1 MNPFSEKFQY
11 YLDEKGM
18 KVGDVQRYSQL
29 NLTTLYKFLNGTRK
43 PTNVEQVEKIAD
55 SLCLNRTQRDELM
68 ESFFLTRLGPIGYYG
83 RKEVKKFYREIN
95 LEHVEG
101 AKPLFPFEEI
111 SLPEGSSLTLTGQQ
125 NVNVA
130 IEYFVQKAAKEREGA
145 VIHISEILLH
155 DFTHSLVENILKEY
169 PETQFEHILC
179 LDETLGNSI
188 QRDGFFYNVRVLRKV
203 LPLAVYNSKNYS
215 VFYHYSDIPSE
226 NEDMSSLSNVII
238 AGDYVI
244 QYSSN
249 HRFALVIYDR
259 AVSELYDTMNREEG
273 EKLHRL
279 VHVQGDADPTRNRE
293 TFNLFQ
299 PDGGG
304 NSGYL
309 YYPSVFVPLMYNDPK
324 AEAANKILNTLIS
337 DHPHYLT
344 TKYVIDYFS
353 NTGMVFPFAQS
364 SGEEKE
370 KRPYV
375 LDIVLK
381 EIKDDEMSILDIGE
395 QELPPDLCTV
405 VTMSALY
412 TGLPDHEGGILF
424 AACSEPTIA
433 HAFYDF
439 IEDIVKENSMPKR
452 DAVDYVEKKIAELQ

>member
-169 PETQFEHILC
+169 PEMQFEHIWS
-179 LDETLGNSI
+179 SI
-188 QRDGFFYNVRVLRKV
+188 
-203 LPLAVYNSKNYS
+203 
-215 VFYHYSDIPSE
+215 I
-226 NEDMSSLSNVII
+226 
-238 AGDYVI
+238 
-244 QYSSN
+244 
-249 HRFALVIYDR
+249 
-259 AVSELYDTMNREEG
+259 
-273 EKLHRL
+273 
-279 VHVQGDADPTRNRE
+279 
-293 TFNLFQ
+293 
-299 PDGGG
+299 
-304 NSGYL
+304 
-309 YYPSVFVPLMYNDPK
+309 
-324 AEAANKILNTLIS
+324 
-337 DHPHYLT
+337 
-344 TKYVIDYFS
+344 
-353 NTGMVFPFAQS
+353 
-364 SGEEKE
+364 
-370 KRPYV
+370 
-375 LDIVLK
+375 
-381 EIKDDEMSILDIGE
+381 
-395 QELPPDLCTV
+395 
-405 VTMSALY
+405 
-412 TGLPDHEGGILF
+412 
-424 AACSEPTIA
+424 
-433 HAFYDF
+433 
-439 IEDIVKENSMPKR
+439 
-452 DAVDYVEKKIAELQ
+452 